1 MRKKVI
7 LFLISQSITLFGSTL
22 VQMAVVWYATLL
34 TSSGLWVAAFSV
46 CSYFPQFLVSFWGG
60 VWADR
65 FPRKWLIARSDAA
78 IAAVTLAMAA
88 AIPHIQDQTVLLFLL
103 LLMSAVRSLG
113 AGIQT
118 PAVHAALP
126 RLVPEEQLMRAN
138 GINAALQSLVQFAAP
153 AAAGV
158 VLVSS
163 SLRSTLLIDVLT
175 AALGIGLLCMV
186 PLPFRRLPEEKTSV
200 FQELKSGISY
210 AVSNLDAGMLLLIYG
225 GFVFLCVPAGYLS
238 GLFVSRVYGESYGYL
253 TAVELAGFAGMTA
266 GGLLAACRG
275 QSRKKTRTLRNSL
288 TIFGAMAILMAVSS
302 RFLPYLLLMGV
313 YGVALTSV
321 QTALTTLLQE
331 KTEPFMQGRIFG
343 LFSSM
348 YSGFLPLGMAVFGP
362 LADHIPLRILMALSG
377 AALIGLGK
385 CSCAIKYPAKRRC

>member
-34 TSSGLWVAAFSV
+34 TSSGVWVAAFSV

-65 FPRKWLIARSDAA
+65 FPRKWLIAGADAA

-118 PAVHAALP
+118 PAVHVVLP

-153 AAAGV
+153 AAAGA
-158 VLVSS
+158 VLVSF

-175 AALGIGLLCMV
+175 AALGIGLLCLV
-186 PLPFRRLPEEKTSV
+186 PLPFQRFPEKKTSA

-210 AVSNLDAGMLLLIYG
+210 AVSHRDVSILLLIYG
-225 GFVFLCVPAGYLS
+225 GFVFFCVPAGYLS

-266 GGLLAACRG
+266 GGLLAAYRE
-275 QSRKKTRTLRNSL
+275 QKKTRTLRNNL
-288 TIFGAMAILMAVSS
+288 TVFGTMAILMAVSS
-302 RFLPYLLLMGV
+302 RFVPYLILMAA
-313 YGVALTSV
+313 YGVALTGV

-331 KTEPFMQGRIFG
+331 KTEAFMQGRIFG

-362 LADHIPLRILMALSG
+362 LADHIPLRILMILSG

-385 CSCAIKYPAKRRC
+385 CSCAIKYLAKT

>member
-1 MRKKVI
+1 MHKKVI
-7 LFLISQSITLFGSTL
+7 LFLISQSVTLFGSTL

-34 TSSGLWVAAFSV
+34 TSSGVWVAAFSV

-65 FPRKWLIARSDAA
+65 FPRKWLIAGSDAA

-288 TIFGAMAILMAVSS
+288 TVFGSMAILMAVSC
-302 RFLPYLLLMGV
+302 RFLPYLILMAV

>member
-34 TSSGLWVAAFSV
+34 TSSGLWVAAFSL
-46 CSYFPQFLVSFWGG
+46 CSYLPQFLVSFWGG

-65 FPRKWLIARSDAA
+65 FPGKWLIVGSDAA

-118 PAVHAALP
+118 PAVHVVLP

-153 AAAGV
+153 AAAGA
-158 VLVSS
+158 VLVSF

-175 AALGIGLLCMV
+175 AALGIGLLCLV
-186 PLPFRRLPEEKTSV
+186 PLPFQRFPEKKTSA

-210 AVSNLDAGMLLLIYG
+210 AVSHRDVSILLLIYG
-225 GFVFLCVPAGYLS
+225 GFVFFCVPAGYLS

-266 GGLLAACRG
+266 GGLLAAYRE
-275 QSRKKTRTLRNSL
+275 QKKTRTLRNNL
-288 TIFGAMAILMAVSS
+288 TVFGTMAILMAVSS
-302 RFLPYLLLMGV
+302 RFVPYLILMAA
-313 YGVALTSV
+313 YGVALTGV
-321 QTALTTLLQE
+321 QTALTTLLQG
-331 KTEPFMQGRIFG
+331 KTEAFMQGRIFG

-362 LADHIPLRILMALSG
+362 LADHIPLRILMILSG

-385 CSCAIKYPAKRRC
+385 CSCAIKYLAKT

>member
-1 MRKKVI
+1 MHKKVI
-7 LFLISQSITLFGSTL
+7 LFLISQSVTLFGSTL

-46 CSYFPQFLVSFWGG
+46 CSYLPQFLVSFWGG

-65 FPRKWLIARSDAA
+65 FPGKLLIAGSDAA

-88 AIPHIQDQTVLLFLL
+88 AIPHIQDPTALLFLL
-103 LLMSAVRSLG
+103 LLMSTVRSLG

-118 PAVHAALP
+118 PAVHAVLP
-126 RLVPEEQLMRAN
+126 RLVPEEQLMRVN

-153 AAAGV
+153 AAAGA

-186 PLPFRRLPEEKTSV
+186 PLPFRRLPEKKTSA

-288 TIFGAMAILMAVSS
+288 TIFGAMAILMAVSC
-302 RFLPYLLLMGV
+302 RFLPYLILMAV

-385 CSCAIKYPAKRRC
+385 CSCAIKYPAKHRC

>member
-1 MRKKVI
+1 MHKKVI
-7 LFLISQSITLFGSTL
+7 LFLISQSVTLFGSTL

-34 TSSGLWVAAFSV
+34 TSSGVWVAAFSV

-65 FPRKWLIARSDAA
+65 FPRKWLIAGADAA

-118 PAVHAALP
+118 PAVHAVLP

-186 PLPFRRLPEEKTSV
+186 PLPFRRLPEKKTSA

-266 GGLLAACRG
+266 GGLLAAYRG

-288 TIFGAMAILMAVSS
+288 TVFGAMAILMAVSC
-302 RFLPYLLLMGV
+302 RFLPYLILMAV

>member
-7 LFLISQSITLFGSTL
+7 LFLISQSVTLFGSTL

-34 TSSGLWVAAFSV
+34 TSSGVWVAAFSV

-65 FPRKWLIARSDAA
+65 FPRKWLIAGADAA

-126 RLVPEEQLMRAN
+126 RLVPKEQLMRAN

-186 PLPFRRLPEEKTSV
+186 PLPFRRLPEKKTSA

-266 GGLLAACRG
+266 GGLLAAFRG

-288 TIFGAMAILMAVSS
+288 TIFGAMAILMAVSC
-302 RFLPYLLLMGV
+302 RFLPYLILMAV

>member
-1 MRKKVI
+1 MHKKVI
-7 LFLISQSITLFGSTL
+7 LFLISQSVTLFGSTL

-34 TSSGLWVAAFSV
+34 TSSGVWVAAFSV

-65 FPRKWLIARSDAA
+65 FPRKWLIAGADAA
-78 IAAVTLAMAA
+78 IAAVTMAMTA
-88 AIPHIQDQTVLLFLL
+88 AIPRIQDPTVLLFLL

-118 PAVHAALP
+118 PAVHAVLP
-126 RLVPEEQLMRAN
+126 RLVPEEQLMRVN

-153 AAAGV
+153 AAAGA

-186 PLPFRRLPEEKTSV
+186 PLPFRRLPEKKTSA

-210 AVSNLDAGMLLLIYG
+210 AVSHRDVGILLLIYG

-266 GGLLAACRG
+266 GGLLAAFRG

-288 TIFGAMAILMAVSS
+288 TIFGAMAILMAVSC
-302 RFLPYLLLMGV
+302 RFLPYLILMAV

-348 YSGFLPLGMAVFGP
+348 YSGFLPLGIAVFGP

>member
-1 MRKKVI
+1 MRKKVT
-7 LFLISQSITLFGSTL
+7 LFLISQSVTLFGSTL

-65 FPRKWLIARSDAA
+65 FPRKWLIAGSDAA

-186 PLPFRRLPEEKTSV
+186 PLPFRRLPEKKTSA

-210 AVSNLDAGMLLLIYG
+210 AVFNLDAGMLLLIYG

-266 GGLLAACRG
+266 GGLLAAFRG

-288 TIFGAMAILMAVSS
+288 TIFGAMAILMAVSC
-302 RFLPYLLLMGV
+302 RFLPYLILMAV

>member
-1 MRKKVI
+1 MHKKVI
-7 LFLISQSITLFGSTL
+7 LFLISQSVTLFGSTL

-34 TSSGLWVAAFSV
+34 TSSGVWVAAFSV

-65 FPRKWLIARSDAA
+65 FPRKWLIAGSDAA

-126 RLVPEEQLMRAN
+126 RLVPEEQLMRVN

-288 TIFGAMAILMAVSS
+288 TVFGAMAILMAVSC
-302 RFLPYLLLMGV
+302 RFLPYLILMAV

>member
-46 CSYFPQFLVSFWGG
+46 CSYLPQFLVSFWGG

-65 FPRKWLIARSDAA
+65 FPGKLLIAGSDAA

-88 AIPHIQDQTVLLFLL
+88 AIPHIQDPTALLFLL
-103 LLMSAVRSLG
+103 LLMSTVRSLG

-118 PAVHAALP
+118 PAVHAVLP
-126 RLVPEEQLMRAN
+126 RLVPEEQLMRVN

-153 AAAGV
+153 AAAGA

-186 PLPFRRLPEEKTSV
+186 PLPFRRLPEKKTSA

-266 GGLLAACRG
+266 GGLLAAFRG

-288 TIFGAMAILMAVSS
+288 TIFGAMAILMAVSC
-302 RFLPYLLLMGV
+302 RFLPYLILMAV

>member
-1 MRKKVI
+1 MHKKVI
-7 LFLISQSITLFGSTL
+7 LFLISQSVTLFGSTL

-34 TSSGLWVAAFSV
+34 TSSGVWVAAFSV

-65 FPRKWLIARSDAA
+65 FPRKWLIAGADAA
-78 IAAVTLAMAA
+78 IAAVTMAMTA
-88 AIPHIQDQTVLLFLL
+88 AIPRIQDPTVLLFLL

-118 PAVHAALP
+118 PAVHAVLP
-126 RLVPEEQLMRAN
+126 RLVPEEQLMRVN

-153 AAAGV
+153 AAAGA

-186 PLPFRRLPEEKTSV
+186 PLPFRRLPEKKTSA

-266 GGLLAACRG
+266 GGLLAAFRG

-288 TIFGAMAILMAVSS
+288 TVFGAMAILMAVSC
-302 RFLPYLLLMGV
+302 RFLPYLILMAV
-313 YGVALTSV
+313 YGVALTGV

-348 YSGFLPLGMAVFGP
+348 YSGFLPLGIAVFGP

>member
-7 LFLISQSITLFGSTL
+7 LFLISQSVTLFGSTL

-65 FPRKWLIARSDAA
+65 FPGKLLIAGSDAA

-186 PLPFRRLPEEKTSV
+186 PLPFRRLPEKKTSA

-266 GGLLAACRG
+266 GGLLAAFRG

-288 TIFGAMAILMAVSS
+288 TIFGAMAILMAVSC
-302 RFLPYLLLMGV
+302 RFLPYLILMAV

-348 YSGFLPLGMAVFGP
+348 YSGFMPLGMAVFGP
-362 LADHIPLRILMALSG
+362 MADHIPLRVLMIFSG

>member
-1 MRKKVI
+1 MHKKVI
-7 LFLISQSITLFGSTL
+7 LFLISQSVTLFGSTL

-34 TSSGLWVAAFSV
+34 TSSGVWVAAFSV

-65 FPRKWLIARSDAA
+65 FPRKWLIAGADAA

-88 AIPHIQDQTVLLFLL
+88 AIPRIQDPTVLLFLL

-118 PAVHAALP
+118 PAVHAVLP
-126 RLVPEEQLMRAN
+126 RLVPEEQLMRVN

-153 AAAGV
+153 AAAGA

-186 PLPFRRLPEEKTSV
+186 PLPFRRLPEKKTSA

-266 GGLLAACRG
+266 GGLLAAFRG

-288 TIFGAMAILMAVSS
+288 TIFGAMAILMAVSC
-302 RFLPYLLLMGV
+302 RFLPYLILMAV

-348 YSGFLPLGMAVFGP
+348 YSGFLPLGIAVFGP

>member
-1 MRKKVI
+1 MHKKVI
-7 LFLISQSITLFGSTL
+7 LFLISQSVTLFGSTL

-34 TSSGLWVAAFSV
+34 TSSGVWVAAFSV

-65 FPRKWLIARSDAA
+65 FPRKWLIAGADAA
-78 IAAVTLAMAA
+78 IAAVTMAMTA
-88 AIPHIQDQTVLLFLL
+88 AIPRIQDPTVLLFLL

-118 PAVHAALP
+118 PAVHAVLP
-126 RLVPEEQLMRAN
+126 RLVPEEQLMRVN

-153 AAAGV
+153 AAAGA

-186 PLPFRRLPEEKTSV
+186 PLPFRRLPEKKTSA

-266 GGLLAACRG
+266 GGLLAAFRG

-288 TIFGAMAILMAVSS
+288 TIFGAMAILMAVSC
-302 RFLPYLLLMGV
+302 RFLPYLILMAV
-313 YGVALTSV
+313 YGVALTGV

-348 YSGFLPLGMAVFGP
+348 YSGFLPLGIAVFGP

>member
-1 MRKKVI
+1 MRKKVT
-7 LFLISQSITLFGSTL
+7 LFLISQSVTLFGSTL

-65 FPRKWLIARSDAA
+65 FPRKWLIAGSDAA

-288 TIFGAMAILMAVSS
+288 TVFGAMAILMAVSC
-302 RFLPYLLLMGV
+302 RFLPYLILMAV
-313 YGVALTSV
+313 YGVALTGV

>member
-34 TSSGLWVAAFSV
+34 TSSGLWVAAFSL
-46 CSYFPQFLVSFWGG
+46 CSYLPQFLVSFWGG

-65 FPRKWLIARSDAA
+65 FPGKWLIVGSDAA

-118 PAVHAALP
+118 PAVHVVLP

-153 AAAGV
+153 AAAGA
-158 VLVSS
+158 VLVSF

-175 AALGIGLLCMV
+175 AALGIGLLCLV
-186 PLPFRRLPEEKTSV
+186 PLPFQRFPEKKTSA

-210 AVSNLDAGMLLLIYG
+210 AVSHRDVSILLLIYG
-225 GFVFLCVPAGYLS
+225 GFVFFCVPAGYLS

-266 GGLLAACRG
+266 GGLLAAYRE
-275 QSRKKTRTLRNSL
+275 QKKTRTLRNNL
-288 TIFGAMAILMAVSS
+288 TVFGTMAILMAVSS
-302 RFLPYLLLMGV
+302 RFVPYLILMAA
-313 YGVALTSV
+313 YGVALTGV

-331 KTEPFMQGRIFG
+331 KTEAFMQGRIFG

-362 LADHIPLRILMALSG
+362 LADHIPLRILMILSG

-385 CSCAIKYPAKRRC
+385 CSCAIKYLAKT

>member
-1 MRKKVI
+1 MHKKVI
-7 LFLISQSITLFGSTL
+7 LFLISQSVTLFGSTL

-34 TSSGLWVAAFSV
+34 TSSGVWVAAFSV

-65 FPRKWLIARSDAA
+65 FPRKWLIAGADAA
-78 IAAVTLAMAA
+78 IAAVTMAMTA
-88 AIPHIQDQTVLLFLL
+88 AIPRIQDPTVLLFLL

-118 PAVHAALP
+118 PAVHAVLP
-126 RLVPEEQLMRAN
+126 RLVPEEQLMRVN

-153 AAAGV
+153 AAAGA

-186 PLPFRRLPEEKTSV
+186 PLPFRRLPEKKTSA

-266 GGLLAACRG
+266 GGLLAAFRG

-288 TIFGAMAILMAVSS
+288 TIFGAMAILMAVSC
-302 RFLPYLLLMGV
+302 RFLPYLILMAV

-348 YSGFLPLGMAVFGP
+348 YSGFLPLGIAVFGP

-385 CSCAIKYPAKRRC
+385 CSCAIKYPAKT

>member
-1 MRKKVI
+1 MHKKVI
-7 LFLISQSITLFGSTL
+7 LFLISQSVTLFGSTL

-34 TSSGLWVAAFSV
+34 TSSGVWVAAFSV

-65 FPRKWLIARSDAA
+65 FPRKWLIAGSDAA

-126 RLVPEEQLMRAN
+126 RLVPEEQLMRVN

-288 TIFGAMAILMAVSS
+288 TIFGAMAILMAVSC
-302 RFLPYLLLMGV
+302 RFLPYLILMAV
-313 YGVALTSV
+313 YGVALTGV

>member
-1 MRKKVI
+1 MRKKVT
-7 LFLISQSITLFGSTL
+7 LFLISQSVTLFGSTL

-65 FPRKWLIARSDAA
+65 FPRKWLIAGSDAA

-88 AIPHIQDQTVLLFLL
+88 AIPHIQDPTALLFLL
-103 LLMSAVRSLG
+103 LLMSTVRSLG

-288 TIFGAMAILMAVSS
+288 TVFGAMAILMAVSC
-302 RFLPYLLLMGV
+302 RFLPYLILMAV
-313 YGVALTSV
+313 YGVALTGV

>member
-1 MRKKVI
+1 MHKKVI
-7 LFLISQSITLFGSTL
+7 LFLISQSVTLFGSTL

-65 FPRKWLIARSDAA
+65 FPRKWLIAGSDAA

-158 VLVSS
+158 VLVSF

-288 TIFGAMAILMAVSS
+288 TVFGSMAILMAVSC
-302 RFLPYLLLMGV
+302 RFLPYLILMAV

>member
-34 TSSGLWVAAFSV
+34 TSSGLWVAAFSL
-46 CSYFPQFLVSFWGG
+46 CSYLPQFLVSFWGG

-65 FPRKWLIARSDAA
+65 FPGKWLIAGSDAA

-118 PAVHAALP
+118 PAVHAVLP

-153 AAAGV
+153 AAAGA
-158 VLVSS
+158 VLVSF

-175 AALGIGLLCMV
+175 AALGIGLLCLV
-186 PLPFRRLPEEKTSV
+186 PLPFQRFPEKKTSA

-210 AVSNLDAGMLLLIYG
+210 AVSHRDVSILLLIYG
-225 GFVFLCVPAGYLS
+225 GFVFFCVPAGYLS

-266 GGLLAACRG
+266 GGLLAAYRE
-275 QSRKKTRTLRNSL
+275 QKKTRTLRNNL
-288 TIFGAMAILMAVSS
+288 TVFGTMAILMAVSS
-302 RFLPYLLLMGV
+302 RFVPYLILMAA
-313 YGVALTSV
+313 YGVALTGV

-331 KTEPFMQGRIFG
+331 KTEAFMQGRIFG

-362 LADHIPLRILMALSG
+362 LADHIPLRILMILSG

-385 CSCAIKYPAKRRC
+385 CSCAIKYLAKT

>member
-7 LFLISQSITLFGSTL
+7 LFLISQSVTLFGSTL

-34 TSSGLWVAAFSV
+34 TSSGVWVAAFSV

-65 FPRKWLIARSDAA
+65 FPRKWLIAGADAA

-153 AAAGV
+153 AAVGV

-186 PLPFRRLPEEKTSV
+186 PLPFRRLPEKKTSA

-266 GGLLAACRG
+266 GGLLAAFRG

-288 TIFGAMAILMAVSS
+288 TIFGAMAILMAVSC
-302 RFLPYLLLMGV
+302 RFLPYLILMAV

>member
-34 TSSGLWVAAFSV
+34 TSSGVWVAAFSV

-65 FPRKWLIARSDAA
+65 FPRKWLIAGADAA

-88 AIPHIQDQTVLLFLL
+88 AIPHIQDPTALLFLL

-118 PAVHAALP
+118 PAVHAVLP

-186 PLPFRRLPEEKTSV
+186 PLPFRRLPEKKTSA

-275 QSRKKTRTLRNSL
+275 QSRKKARTLRNSL
-288 TIFGAMAILMAVSS
+288 TVFGIMAILMAVSC
-302 RFLPYLLLMGV
+302 RFLPYLILMAV

-362 LADHIPLRILMALSG
+362 LADHIPLRVLMILSG

-385 CSCAIKYPAKRRC
+385 CSYAIKHLAKT

>member
-1 MRKKVI
+1 MHKKVI
-7 LFLISQSITLFGSTL
+7 LFLISQSVTLFGSTL

-34 TSSGLWVAAFSV
+34 TSSGVWVAAFSV

-65 FPRKWLIARSDAA
+65 FPRKWLIAGADAA
-78 IAAVTLAMAA
+78 IAAVTMAMTA
-88 AIPHIQDQTVLLFLL
+88 AIPRIQDPTVLLFLL

-118 PAVHAALP
+118 PAVHAVLP
-126 RLVPEEQLMRAN
+126 RLVPEEQLMRVN

-153 AAAGV
+153 AAAGA

-175 AALGIGLLCMV
+175 AALGICLLCMV
-186 PLPFRRLPEEKTSV
+186 PLPFRRLPEKKTSA

-266 GGLLAACRG
+266 GGLLAAFRG

-288 TIFGAMAILMAVSS
+288 TIFGAMAILMAVSC
-302 RFLPYLLLMGV
+302 RFLPYLILMAV

-348 YSGFLPLGMAVFGP
+348 YSGFLPLGIAVFGP

>member
-7 LFLISQSITLFGSTL
+7 LFLISQSVTLFGSTL

-65 FPRKWLIARSDAA
+65 FPRKWLIAGSDAA

-288 TIFGAMAILMAVSS
+288 TVFGSMAILMAVSC
-302 RFLPYLLLMGV
+302 RFLPYLILMAV

>member
-34 TSSGLWVAAFSV
+34 TSSGLWVAAFSL
-46 CSYFPQFLVSFWGG
+46 CSYLPQFLVSFWGG

-65 FPRKWLIARSDAA
+65 FPGKWLIVGSDAA

-118 PAVHAALP
+118 PAVHVVLP

-153 AAAGV
+153 AAAGA
-158 VLVSS
+158 VLVSF

-175 AALGIGLLCMV
+175 AALGIGLLCLV
-186 PLPFRRLPEEKTSV
+186 PLPFQRFPEKKTSA

-210 AVSNLDAGMLLLIYG
+210 AVSHRDVSILLLIYG
-225 GFVFLCVPAGYLS
+225 GFVFFCVPAGYLS

-275 QSRKKTRTLRNSL
+275 QSRKKARTLRNSL
-288 TIFGAMAILMAVSS
+288 TVFGIMAILMAVSC
-302 RFLPYLLLMGV
+302 RFLPYLILMAV

-331 KTEPFMQGRIFG
+331 KTEAFMQGRIFG

-362 LADHIPLRILMALSG
+362 LADHIPLRVLMILSG

-385 CSCAIKYPAKRRC
+385 CSYAIKHLAKT

>member
-1 MRKKVI
+1 MHKKVI
-7 LFLISQSITLFGSTL
+7 LFLISQSVTLFGSTL

-34 TSSGLWVAAFSV
+34 TSSGVWVAAFSV

-65 FPRKWLIARSDAA
+65 FPRKWLIAGADAA
-78 IAAVTLAMAA
+78 IAAVTMAMTA
-88 AIPHIQDQTVLLFLL
+88 AIPRIQDPTVLLFLL

-118 PAVHAALP
+118 PAVHAVLP
-126 RLVPEEQLMRAN
+126 RLVPEEQLMRVN

-153 AAAGV
+153 AAAGA

-186 PLPFRRLPEEKTSV
+186 PLPFRRLPEKKTSA

-266 GGLLAACRG
+266 GGLLAAFRG

-288 TIFGAMAILMAVSS
+288 TIFGAMAILMAVSC
-302 RFLPYLLLMGV
+302 RFLPYLILMAV

-348 YSGFLPLGMAVFGP
+348 YSGFLPLGIAVFGP

>member
-1 MRKKVI
+1 MHKKVI
-7 LFLISQSITLFGSTL
+7 LFLISQSVTLFGSTL

-34 TSSGLWVAAFSV
+34 TSSGVWVAAFSV

-65 FPRKWLIARSDAA
+65 FPRKWLIAGSDAA

-158 VLVSS
+158 VLVSF

-288 TIFGAMAILMAVSS
+288 TVFGSMAILMAVSC
-302 RFLPYLLLMGV
+302 RFLPYLILMAV

>member
-7 LFLISQSITLFGSTL
+7 LFLISQSVTLFGSTL

-65 FPRKWLIARSDAA
+65 FPGKLLIAGSDAA

-186 PLPFRRLPEEKTSV
+186 PLPFRRLPEKKTSA

-266 GGLLAACRG
+266 GGLLAAFRG

-288 TIFGAMAILMAVSS
+288 TIFGAMAILMAVSC
-302 RFLPYLLLMGV
+302 RFLPYLILMAV

-348 YSGFLPLGMAVFGP
+348 YSGFLPLGIAVFGP

-385 CSCAIKYPAKRRC
+385 CSCAIKYLAKT

>member
-7 LFLISQSITLFGSTL
+7 LFLISQSVTLFGSTL

-34 TSSGLWVAAFSV
+34 TSSGLWVAAFSL
-46 CSYFPQFLVSFWGG
+46 CSYLPQFLVSFWGG

-65 FPRKWLIARSDAA
+65 FPRKWLIAGADAA

-126 RLVPEEQLMRAN
+126 RLVPEEQLMRVN

-153 AAAGV
+153 AAAGA

-186 PLPFRRLPEEKTSV
+186 PLPFRRLPEKKTSA

-266 GGLLAACRG
+266 GGLLAAFRG

>member
-1 MRKKVI
+1 MRKKVT
-7 LFLISQSITLFGSTL
+7 LFLISQSVTLFGSTL

-65 FPRKWLIARSDAA
+65 FPRKWLIAGSDAA

-153 AAAGV
+153 AAAGA

-288 TIFGAMAILMAVSS
+288 TVFGAMAILMAVSC
-302 RFLPYLLLMGV
+302 RFLPYLILMAV
-313 YGVALTSV
+313 YGVALTGV

>member
-1 MRKKVI
+1 MHKKVI
-7 LFLISQSITLFGSTL
+7 LFLISQSVTLFGSTL
-22 VQMAVVWYATLL
+22 VQMAIVWYATLL
-34 TSSGLWVAAFSV
+34 TSSGVWVAAFSV

-65 FPRKWLIARSDAA
+65 FPRKWLIAGADAA

-88 AIPHIQDQTVLLFLL
+88 AIPHIQDPTALLFLL
-103 LLMSAVRSLG
+103 LLMSTVRSLG

-118 PAVHAALP
+118 PAVHAVLP
-126 RLVPEEQLMRAN
+126 RLVPEEQLMRVN

-153 AAAGV
+153 AAAGA
-158 VLVSS
+158 VLVSF

-186 PLPFRRLPEEKTSV
+186 PLPFRRLPEKKTSA

-266 GGLLAACRG
+266 GGLLAAFRG
-275 QSRKKTRTLRNSL
+275 QSRKKTRTLRNCL
-288 TIFGAMAILMAVSS
+288 TIFGAMAILMAVSC
-302 RFLPYLLLMGV
+302 RFLPYLILMAV

>member
-34 TSSGLWVAAFSV
+34 TSSGLWVAAFSL
-46 CSYFPQFLVSFWGG
+46 CSYLPQFLVSFWGG

-65 FPRKWLIARSDAA
+65 FPRKWLIAGSDAA

-118 PAVHAALP
+118 PAVHAVLP
-126 RLVPEEQLMRAN
+126 RLVPEEQLMRVN

-153 AAAGV
+153 AAAGA

-186 PLPFRRLPEEKTSV
+186 PLPFRRLPEKKTSA

-288 TIFGAMAILMAVSS
+288 TIFGAMAILMAVSC
-302 RFLPYLLLMGV
+302 RFLPYLILMAV
-313 YGVALTSV
+313 YGVALTGV

-331 KTEPFMQGRIFG
+331 KTEAFMQGRIFG

-362 LADHIPLRILMALSG
+362 LADHIPLRILMILSG

-385 CSCAIKYPAKRRC
+385 CSCAIKYLAKT

>member
-1 MRKKVI
+1 MHKKVI
-7 LFLISQSITLFGSTL
+7 LFLISQSVTLFGSTL

-46 CSYFPQFLVSFWGG
+46 CSYLPQFLVSFWGG

-65 FPRKWLIARSDAA
+65 FPGKLLIAGSDAA

-88 AIPHIQDQTVLLFLL
+88 AIPHIQDPTALLFLL
-103 LLMSAVRSLG
+103 LLMSTVRSLG

-118 PAVHAALP
+118 PAVHAVLP
-126 RLVPEEQLMRAN
+126 RLVPEEQLMRVN

-153 AAAGV
+153 AAAGA

-186 PLPFRRLPEEKTSV
+186 PLPFRRLPEKKTSA

-266 GGLLAACRG
+266 GGLLAAFRG

-288 TIFGAMAILMAVSS
+288 TIFGAMAILMAVSC
-302 RFLPYLLLMGV
+302 RFLPYLILMAV

>member
-34 TSSGLWVAAFSV
+34 TSSGLWVAAFSL
-46 CSYFPQFLVSFWGG
+46 CSYLPQFLVSFWGG

-65 FPRKWLIARSDAA
+65 FPGKWLIVGSDAA

-118 PAVHAALP
+118 PAVHVVLP

-153 AAAGV
+153 AAAGA
-158 VLVSS
+158 VLVSF

-175 AALGIGLLCMV
+175 AALGIGLLCLV
-186 PLPFRRLPEEKTSV
+186 PLPFQRFPEKKTSA

-210 AVSNLDAGMLLLIYG
+210 AVSHRDVGILLLIYG
-225 GFVFLCVPAGYLS
+225 GFVFFCVPAGYLS

-266 GGLLAACRG
+266 GGLLAAYRE
-275 QSRKKTRTLRNSL
+275 QKKTRTLRNNL
-288 TIFGAMAILMAVSS
+288 TVFGTMAILMAVSS
-302 RFLPYLLLMGV
+302 RFVPYLILMAA
-313 YGVALTSV
+313 YGVALTGV

-331 KTEPFMQGRIFG
+331 KTEAFMQGRIFG

-362 LADHIPLRILMALSG
+362 LADHIPLRILMILSG

-385 CSCAIKYPAKRRC
+385 CSCAIKYLAKT

>member
-34 TSSGLWVAAFSV
+34 TSSGLWVAAFSL
-46 CSYFPQFLVSFWGG
+46 CSYLPQFLVSFWGG

-65 FPRKWLIARSDAA
+65 FPRKWLIAGSDAA

-118 PAVHAALP
+118 PAVHVVLP

-153 AAAGV
+153 AAAGA
-158 VLVSS
+158 VLVSF

-175 AALGIGLLCMV
+175 AALGIGLLCLV
-186 PLPFRRLPEEKTSV
+186 PLPFQRFPEKKTSA

-210 AVSNLDAGMLLLIYG
+210 AVSHRDVGILLLIYG

-266 GGLLAACRG
+266 GGLLAAYRE
-275 QSRKKTRTLRNSL
+275 QKKTRTLRNNL
-288 TIFGAMAILMAVSS
+288 TVFGTMAILMAVSS
-302 RFLPYLLLMGV
+302 RLVPYLILMAA
-313 YGVALTSV
+313 YGVALTGV

-331 KTEPFMQGRIFG
+331 KTEAFMQGRIFG

-362 LADHIPLRILMALSG
+362 LADHIPLRILMILSG

-385 CSCAIKYPAKRRC
+385 CSCAIKYLAKT

>member
-7 LFLISQSITLFGSTL
+7 LFLISQSVTLFGSTL

-65 FPRKWLIARSDAA
+65 FPRKWLIAGADAA

-266 GGLLAACRG
+266 GGLLAAFRG

-288 TIFGAMAILMAVSS
+288 TIFGAMAILMAVSC
-302 RFLPYLLLMGV
+302 RFLPYLILMAV